1 MCDFSVLEWLK
12 NGNFNYLCR
21 DLFKYS
27 KDPVGMLSSIRT
39 TIWLTTTIL
48 LSTLMCGCGERSR
61 YIEIQGEALGTVV
74 QVKCDTPLPAESISD
89 IIQDVDRESKAS
101 MSIFSSE
108 SLLSRINSNA
118 TDSLDCHIA
127 HNIELA
133 KRFSELSD
141 GAYDIT
147 IKPLTD
153 ALGFG
158 RNEANSEVN
167 IDSLLEFV
175 GYELLRIEE
184 GRLRKGDSR
193 VEIDLNSIAK
203 GYTVDL
209 IAERLEALEVDN
221 YMVNIG
227 GEIRCRGYN
236 AKGERWSIAIETP
249 YDGNMTMDSFE
260 KIVRIADRAVATSGN
275 YRRYYLTESGQKVA
289 HTINPKTGRS
299 AVSTLLSAT
308 VIAPTCA
315 EADAA
320 ATMLMSLGATSEAE
334 RVAEQCHRDY
344 GWDYYLIF
352 AGKEDYEV
360 ASSIEN

>member
-1 MCDFSVLEWLK
+1 
-12 NGNFNYLCR
+12 
-21 DLFKYS
+21 
-27 KDPVGMLSSIRT
+27 MLLRLRTAILLT
-39 TIWLTTTIL
+39 TIIL
-48 LSTLMCGCGERSR
+48 LSILLYGCSKRSH
-61 YIEIQGEALGTVV
+61 YIEIDGEALGTFV
-74 QVKCDTPLPAESISD
+74 QVKCNTTLSTETISN
-89 IIQDVDRESKAS
+89 IIQEVDKESKMS
-101 MSIFSSE
+101 MSIFSTT
-108 SLLSRINSNA
+108 SLLSRINSNE
-118 TDSLDCHIA
+118 TDSLDCHIER
-127 HNIELA
+127 NIELA
-133 KRFSELSD
+133 RRFSVLSD

-158 RNEANSEVN
+158 RDEAENVVN
-167 IDSLLEFV
+167 VDSILEFV
-175 GYELLRIEE
+175 GYDLLSVED
-184 GRLRKGDSR
+184 GRLRKADGR

-209 IAERLEALEVDN
+209 IAERLEKLNIAD

-249 YDGNMTMDSFE
+249 YDGNMAMDSFE

-275 YRRYYLTESGQKVA
+275 YRRYYLTESDEKVA
-289 HTINPKTGRS
+289 HTIDPKTGRS
-299 AVSTLLSAT
+299 AVSRLLSAT

-320 ATMLMSLGATSEAE
+320 ATMFMALGATENAE
-334 RVAEQCHRDY
+334 SIAEQCYRDY

-352 AGKEDYEV
+352 AGKEDYKVVCSKSLE
-360 ASSIEN
+360 

>member
-1 MCDFSVLEWLK
+1 
-12 NGNFNYLCR
+12 
-21 DLFKYS
+21 
-27 KDPVGMLSSIRT
+27 MLSRLHT
-39 TIWLTTTIL
+39 TILLTTTIL
-48 LSTLMCGCGERSR
+48 LATLMCGCGERSR
-61 YIEIQGEALGTVV
+61 YVEIEGVALGTFV
-74 QVKCDTPLPAESISD
+74 QVKCNTALPSEQISN
-89 IIQDVDRESKAS
+89 IIQEVDQESKNS
-101 MSIFSSE
+101 MSIFSPT

-118 TDSLDCHIA
+118 TDSLDSHITR
-127 HNIELA
+127 NIELA
-133 KRFSELSD
+133 QHFSELSN

-158 RNEANSEVN
+158 REGIQHEVN

-175 GYELLRIEE
+175 GYQLLTIED
-184 GRLRKGDSR
+184 GRLRKADSR

-209 IAERLEALEVDN
+209 IAERLEALAITD

-249 YDGNMTMDSFE
+249 YDGNMAMDSFE
-260 KIVRIADRAVATSGN
+260 KIVRISDRAVATSGN
-275 YRRYYLTESGQKVA
+275 YRRYYISESGQKVA
-289 HTINPKTGRS
+289 HTIDPKTGRS
-299 AVSTLLSAT
+299 AVSRLLSAT

-320 ATMLMSLGATSEAE
+320 ATMFMSLGATDNAE
-334 RVAEQCHRDY
+334 SLAQQCHRDY
-344 GWDYYLIF
+344 GWDYYFIF
-352 AGKEDYEV
+352 AGEEDYTIVCSEELNNKQLT
-360 ASSIEN
+360 IE

>member
-1 MCDFSVLEWLK
+1 MLL
-12 NGNFNYLCR
+12 YLR
-21 DLFKYS
+21 RAIL
-27 KDPVGMLSSIRT
+27 LT
-39 TIWLTTTIL
+39 TIIL
-48 LSTLMCGCGERSR
+48 LSILSYGCSDRSH
-61 YIEIQGEALGTVV
+61 YIEIEGEALGTFV
-74 QVKCDTPLPAESISD
+74 QVKCNTTLPTEAISN
-89 IIQDVDRESKAS
+89 IIQEVDKESKTS
-101 MSIFSSE
+101 MSIFSPT
-108 SLLSRINSNA
+108 SLLSRVNRNE
-118 TDSLDCHIA
+118 TDSLDYHIER
-127 HNIELA
+127 NIELA
-133 KRFSELSD
+133 QRFSELSD

-158 RNEANSEVN
+158 RSKAEREVN
-167 IDSLLEFV
+167 IDSILEFV
-175 GYELLRIEE
+175 GYDLLTVEN
-184 GRLRKGDSR
+184 GRLLKADSR

-209 IAERLEALEVDN
+209 IAGRLEELEIAD

-249 YDGNMTMDSFE
+249 YDGNMAMDSFE

-275 YRRYYLTESGQKVA
+275 YRRYYLTESGEKVA
-289 HTINPKTGRS
+289 HTIDPKRGCS
-299 AVSTLLSAT
+299 AVSRLLSAT

-320 ATMLMSLGATSEAE
+320 ATMFMALGATENAE
-334 RVAEQCHRDY
+334 CIAEQCHRDY

-352 AGKEDYEV
+352 AGEEDYKIVCSKNLE
-360 ASSIEN
+360 